1 MSVLSLLL
9 LRDGGRPDK
18 AALEALGAGRVAAR
32 ALGAELEAA
41 VVASGGGR
49 AELGAYGV
57 RAVWQLAGPAGDYQ
71 PERWLTALEGLV
83 RAAGAEVVVLA
94 GDAAGRELGP
104 RLGHRLGSGSVTECV
119 DFRAEGGRL
128 EAVRPVF
135 GGKATAHVRVEGRPA
150 VLVTRLHAF
159 APAEPGEAGAEPA
172 VHEVAVELPPADGLP
187 RVVERIEESGG
198 GVRLEEAKRIVSGGR
213 GLGGPE
219 NFALLEEL
227 ARVIGGAV
235 GASRA
240 AVDAGWVPPSY
251 QIGQTGHIVAP
262 DLYLAVGISGASQH
276 LAGIAGA
283 RHVVAINK
291 DASAPIFKVA
301 ELGVVEDYRKVLPP
315 LIEELKRRLG

>member
-9 LRDGGRPDK
+9 LRDGGLDK
-18 AALEALGAGRVAAR
+18 AALEALAAGGAAAR
-32 ALGAELEAA
+32 ALGTGLEAA
-41 VVASGGGR
+41 VVGSTGPLPD
-49 AELGAYGV
+49 LGPYGV
-57 RAVWQLAGPAGDYQ
+57 QKVWQLAAPAGEYQ
-71 PERWLTALEGLV
+71 PERWLAALEALV
-83 RAAGAEVVVLA
+83 RAAGAGVAVLA

-104 RLGHRLGSGSVTECV
+104 RLAHRLGGGSVTECV
-119 DFRAEGGRL
+119 DFHVEEGRL

-135 GGKATAHVRVEGRPA
+135 GGKAMAHVRVEAEPA

-159 APAEPGEAGAEPA
+159 APAEAASSGAAPA
-172 VHEVAVELPPADGLP
+172 AESVAVELPPSDGLP
-187 RVVERIEESGG
+187 RVVERIEESGE

-301 ELGVVEDYRKVLPP
+301 ELGLVEDYKKVLPP